1 MSRYMVDASAI
12 IQLDLI
18 GELPLLKRLL
28 GRICV
33 TREVVEECRSPGREV
48 KALGDPVEDWIQVLP
63 SQSRRQEFARLDR
76 GEESLLASARPDD
89 VLVLDDLEARRVAQA
104 RGLTYTGLLGILV
117 AGVAE
122 RKLPAERAIELL
134 DKIAATEFRISPSL
148 YARVRSKLEKMRR
161 QD

>member
-1 MSRYMVDASAI
+1 MSRYLVDASAI

-18 GELPLLKRLL
+18 GELPLLKKLL

-33 TREVVEECRSPGREV
+33 TREVVAECRSPGREV
-48 KALGDPVEDWIQVLP
+48 KAFCDPVEDWINVLP
-63 SQSRRQEFARLDR
+63 SPSRRQEFARLDR

-89 VLVLDDLEARRVAQA
+89 VLVLDDLEARRAAQA

-122 RKLPAERAIELL
+122 RRLPAERAIELL

-161 QD
+161 PD